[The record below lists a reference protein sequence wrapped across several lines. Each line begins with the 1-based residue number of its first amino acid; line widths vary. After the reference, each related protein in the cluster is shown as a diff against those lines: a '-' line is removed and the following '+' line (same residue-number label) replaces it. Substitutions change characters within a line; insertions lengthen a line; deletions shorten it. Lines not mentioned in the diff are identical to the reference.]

1 MVLMASKDNAR
12 TVAVSVLEGRTGTER
27 NNYGGGPFRDGEPML
42 PMSAF
47 FFFGADVVDAASFL
61 LLRLTKRSEAP
72 FACFFFAR
80 PNRFGFTCH
89 CTAIIVGE
97 HTSTSLLSSVC
108 QKAMKMKED
117 DDEDDDD
124 ENYEHG
130 AKRNETCTLH

>member
-1 MVLMASKDNAR
+1 MRGQWQCQCSRGERAPNVIIMVAGHFG
-12 TVAVSVLEGRTGTER
+12 TVSLCCQCLR
-27 NNYGGGPFRDGEPML
+27 
-42 PMSAF
+42 